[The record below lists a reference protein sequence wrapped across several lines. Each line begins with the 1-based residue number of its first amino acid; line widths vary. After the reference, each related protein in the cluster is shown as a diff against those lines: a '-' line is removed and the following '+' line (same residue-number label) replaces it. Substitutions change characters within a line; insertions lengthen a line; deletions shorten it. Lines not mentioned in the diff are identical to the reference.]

1 MWFELGPSNASLR
14 WFVSIPELGD
24 APTDSSVHV
33 HKRQHCVRRLAGFG
47 NGEGAP
53 ASANSGQE

>member
-1 MWFELGPSNASLR
+1 MPHCVF
-14 WFVSIPELGD
+14 FVSIPELGD

-33 HKRQHCVRRLAGFG
+33 HKRQHCVRGLAGFG